1 MGNTFYI
8 LSKRVRYI
16 KVEHKYRL
24 TGTPY
29 ELQKLL
35 EDQFSADNEEAK
47 LATYLLIAE
56 QQDYSEDEH
65 IELDSSLWYAE
76 PQDNFTAPIFQTRY
90 CISFSDLKLNLIF
103 ELSHVFSTI
112 IFKHEPL
119 DLTVLFKCLL
129 AVVRSGT
136 HIADNE
142 CCVYYQALQWKV
154 SNPTREW
161 FSVNDIFPHEDGR
174 DGRICAH
181 LDSLIDK
188 KWTCRYC
195 HDEKC
200 TSSEQIFESIL
211 DSLYERK
218 VFCKTNNMYKFA
230 W

>member
-1 MGNTFYI
+1 M
-8 LSKRVRYI
+8 
-16 KVEHKYRL
+16 
-24 TGTPY
+24 
-29 ELQKLL
+29 
-35 EDQFSADNEEAK
+35 
-47 LATYLLIAE
+47 
-56 QQDYSEDEH
+56 
-65 IELDSSLWYAE
+65 
-76 PQDNFTAPIFQTRY
+76 
-90 CISFSDLKLNLIF
+90 
-103 ELSHVFSTI
+103 FSTI

-211 DSLYERK
+211 DSLYKRK